1 MALDP
6 RITHAI
12 TEVVEEAGQPE
23 TLAHR
28 LIAWFEAITTGNEDI
43 HDSETSARH
52 LDLLFSSTTVS
63 GETEEEGDN

>member
-12 TEVVEEAGQPE
+12 TEAVEEAGQPE

-52 LDLLFSSTTVS
+52 LDLLFSSTLI
-63 GETEEEGDN
+63 GETDEEDES

>member
-12 TEVVEEAGQPE
+12 TEAVEEAGQPE

-52 LDLLFSSTTVS
+52 LDLLFSSTVI
-63 GETEEEGDN
+63 GETDEEGDN

>member
-12 TEVVEEAGQPE
+12 AEAVEEAGQPE

-52 LDLLFSSTTVS
+52 LDLLFSSTVI
-63 GETEEEGDN
+63 GETDEEGDN

>member
-12 TEVVEEAGQPE
+12 TEAVEEAGQPE

-52 LDLLFSSTTVS
+52 LDLLFSSTVIGDTD
-63 GETEEEGDN
+63 EEGDS

>member
-12 TEVVEEAGQPE
+12 TEAVEEADQPE
-23 TLAHR
+23 SLADY

-43 HDSETSARH
+43 HDSESSARH
-52 LDLLFSSTTVS
+52 LELLFNNTVIEQTHD
-63 GETEEEGDN
+63 GGDN

>member
-12 TEVVEEAGQPE
+12 TEAVEEAGQPE
-23 TLAHR
+23 TLGHR

-52 LDLLFSSTTVS
+52 LDLLFSSTVI
-63 GETEEEGDN
+63 GETDEEGDS

>member
-12 TEVVEEAGQPE
+12 TEAVEEAGQPE

-52 LDLLFSSTTVS
+52 LNLLFSSTLI
-63 GETEEEGDN
+63 GETDEEGDS